1 MKIFR
6 DLDNLPV
13 FKNAVIT
20 IGSFDGVHLGHQKIL
35 QQINTLAKEINGETV
50 LITFYPHPR
59 FIVSND
65 NAQLKLLSTLAE
77 KADLLD
83 KYGVDNLVVVPFSK
97 SFAAQQPEAYI
108 RDFLVNRFHPAVI
121 AIGYDHKFG
130 QNRKGDFNY
139 LQQYADELG
148 YRLVEISKREV
159 ADVAVSSTKVRNA
172 VLKGDVA
179 KAANLLGHPYS
190 IEGKV
195 IYGQQIGTK
204 IGFPT
209 ANIEVAEQSKLIPP
223 HGIYA
228 VKVFINN
235 RTYKGMLYIGNRPTI
250 DKDLNQSIEVNI
262 FDFDDDIYGCQ
273 IKTEFID
280 FVRPDKTMDS
290 LEMLRNYL
298 QKDKEAVLKILS

>member
-13 FKNAVIT
+13 FNNAVIT

-35 QQINTLAKEINGETV
+35 QQIKTLAKEINGETV

-59 FIVSND
+59 FVVSND
-65 NAQLKLLSTLAE
+65 NTQLKLLNTLAE
-77 KADLLD
+77 KANLLD
-83 KYGVDNLVVVPFSK
+83 IYGVDNLVVVPFSK

-108 RDFLVNRFHPAVI
+108 RDFLVNKFNPSAI

-139 LQQYADELG
+139 LQQFANELG
-148 YRLVEISKREV
+148 YKLVEILKKEV
-159 ADVAVSSTKVRNA
+159 ADVAVSSTKIRNA
-172 VLKGDVA
+172 IMNGDVA
-179 KAANLLGHPYS
+179 NAATLLGHPYS

-209 ANIEVAEQSKLIPP
+209 ANLEVAEQSKLIPP

-235 RTYKGMLYIGNRPTI
+235 RKYNGMLYIGNRPTI
-250 DKDLNQSIEVNI
+250 DKNLNQSIEVNI
-262 FDFDDDIYGCQ
+262 FDFNEDIYGCQ
-273 IKTEFID
+273 IKAEFID
-280 FVRPDKTMDS
+280 FIRPDKTMDS
-290 LEMLRNYL
+290 LDMLSDYL
-298 QKDKEAVLKILS
+298 LKDKQAVLKILS